1 MTEARLLRVAFWSG
15 LMHTLTA
22 AAKLASTVRVRSFVC
37 QLKLRRWESLR
48 EVYPSR
54 RALPTHQ
61 LWSSSLRK
69 EVWAV
74 WGPYGCCDVQ
84 RVFVVLV
91 SVFFGWLAT
100 SREAS
105 EAGHPVDGGDK

>member
-1 MTEARLLRVAFWSG
+1 M
-15 LMHTLTA
+15 
-22 AAKLASTVRVRSFVC
+22 
-37 QLKLRRWESLR
+37 
-48 EVYPSR
+48 
-54 RALPTHQ
+54 
-61 LWSSSLRK
+61 
-69 EVWAV
+69 